1 MLPSDPY
8 AGEREA
14 MVRRQIAGRGI
25 IDPRVLD
32 ALRTVPRHAFVPP
45 EKACRA
51 YEDHPLEIGSGQTIS
66 QPYMVAKMTELL
78 ELTPQSRV
86 LEIGTGSGYQAAILA
101 ELAGDVVSVERF
113 SHLAETARETLES
126 LEYGNVTVVVGDG
139 SLGWPERAPY
149 DGIIVTAAA
158 PALPP
163 SLRSQLA
170 PGDAW
175 CVPWGAGICSSSRC
189 SCAAPKTGL
198 PNTTASA
205 ACSSRWWAG
214 KAGPPELCAAITP
227 DARMQETS

>member
-1 MLPSDPY
+1 M
-8 AGEREA
+8 G
-14 MVRRQIAGRGI
+14 RRQIAGRGI

-126 LEYGNVTVVVGDG
+126 LEYGNLTVVVGDG

-170 PGDAW
+170 PGGRLV
-175 CVPWGAGICSSSRC
+175 CPVGSRDLQQLKAV
-189 SCAAPKTGL
+189 SYKHLTL
-198 PNTTASA
+198 PTIYSA
-205 ACSSRWWAG
+205 
-214 KAGPPELCAAITP
+214 
-227 DARMQETS
+227 

>member
-25 IDPRVLD
+25 IAPRVLD

-170 PGDAW
+170 PGGRLVCPVGSRDLQQLKVLVRGPEDRFAEYDSIR
-175 CVPWGAGICSSSRC
+175 CMFVPLVGREGW
-189 SCAAPKTGL
+189 
-198 PNTTASA
+198 SA
-205 ACSSRWWAG
+205 
-214 KAGPPELCAAITP
+214 
-227 DARMQETS
+227 

>member
-1 MLPSDPY
+1 MVAEQLRARGVSD
-8 AGEREA
+8 ERVCAA
-14 MVRRQIAGRGI
+14 MEK
-25 IDPRVLD
+25 
-32 ALRTVPRHAFVPP
+32 VPRHLFVP
-45 EKACRA
+45 EDARA
-51 YEDHPLEIGSGQTIS
+51 EAYSDWAVRLAEGQTVS
-66 QPYMVAKMTELL
+66 QPYVVGYMTAALAL
-78 ELTPQSRV
+78 RPGARV

-170 PGDAW
+170 PGGRLVCPVGSRDLQQLKVLVRGPEDRFAEYDSIR
-175 CVPWGAGICSSSRC
+175 CMFVPLVGREGW
-189 SCAAPKTGL
+189 
-198 PNTTASA
+198 SA
-205 ACSSRWWAG
+205 
-214 KAGPPELCAAITP
+214 
-227 DARMQETS
+227 